1 MEYPLRYYPDLE
13 FLLSLHFDGRHTA
26 AASTLART
34 LDSPLSIDRVHQLQF
49 ENGCALWLKNR
60 DPAKS
65 ALAAGALRLWREHLT
80 EGVFQV
86 IEADFDTGLRLALEW
101 NRQESV
107 QPIPWSALVHLA
119 LAVTSGAKA
128 FLSFDPLLRTKAKQI
143 GLPILPSR
151 FGAPTRSGEA
161 A

>member
-13 FLLSLHFDGRHTA
+13 FLLSLHFDGDHTA
-26 AASTLART
+26 AASTLTRA
-34 LDSPLSIDRVHQLQF
+34 LESPLSIDLVHQLQF

-101 NRQESV
+101 NRQETVHS
-107 QPIPWSALVHLA
+107 IPWSALVHLA
-119 LAVTSGAKA
+119 LAVIGGAKA
-128 FLSFDPLLRTKAKQI
+128 FLSFSPLLRTKAKQI
-143 GLPILPSR
+143 GIPILPSR
-151 FGAPTRSGEA
+151 LGPSTRFGEDP
-161 A
+161 